1 MVIAKVRVNSVSA
14 ETVFCSPVP
23 KGALGCR
30 VAFEFTDRAWES
42 LAKTVVFRNSRKSF
56 NAVLEDDQAVIPHEL
71 LSTVKDTLY
80 VGVYGTDK
88 ERQLAIP
95 TVWAKVGEI
104 DSAAN
109 PAADSATNPSL
120 PYWAQVLG
128 EVEALRGEM
137 AGPEDLEKALQ
148 EAKESGAFVG
158 PRGEKGD
165 SPVRGT
171 DYWTADD
178 QKAVIAEAAA
188 AVCDQMASSADIVC
202 EAEGSAISV
211 ADASGR
217 GLQSLRLYGRT
228 RVNGTPAPG
237 APASFDVIAGKG
249 SLTVKVGLSETDGA
263 AQTLTVAT
271 PNGLPGVPVS
281 EDGNYTDENG
291 QQWLCDEAD
300 LARGEYIRRVGS
312 YQTSAATKWYANGG
326 SNHVGSSN
334 LHVYF
339 VLGQTLDKKRKGSLC
354 DQFRYYAGT
363 GIGNETQNN
372 VFCNFVGQT
381 TVAFD
386 IDKTVAGTLDEWK
399 TFVAQHPL
407 TIQYILAT
415 PEITPLPEE
424 VSAGFA
430 ALRTHKPCTAI
441 TNDAGAYMDAAY
453 VADTKTY
460 IDNRFAALSN
470 LSV

>member
-42 LAKTVVFRNSRKSF
+42 LAKTVVFRNSRKSL
-56 NAVLEDDQAVIPHEL
+56 NTVLEGDQAVIPQEL

-88 ERQLAIP
+88 DRQLAIP

-128 EVEALRGEM
+128 EVEAMREEM
-137 AGPEDLEKALQ
+137 AVPADLEKALQ

-171 DYWTADD
+171 DYWTAAD
-178 QKAVIAEAAA
+178 QKAVVAEAAA
-188 AVCDQMASSADIVC
+188 AVCDRLGSSADIVC
-202 EAEGSAISV
+202 EAAGSAVSV
-211 ADASGR
+211 TDASDRELR
-217 GLQSLRLYGRT
+217 GLRLYGRT
-228 RVNGTPAPG
+228 RVNGTPEPG
-237 APASFDVIAGKG
+237 TPASLDVIAGKG

-281 EDGNYTDENG
+281 EDGNYTDETG
-291 QQWLCDEAD
+291 QQWLCDEVD
-300 LARGEYIRRVGS
+300 LARGVYIRRIGI

-326 SNHVGSSN
+326 SNHVGSAN
-334 LHVYF
+334 LHVFF
-339 VLGQTLDKKRKGSLC
+339 VLGQTLDKNRKGSLC
-354 DQFRYYAGT
+354 DQFRYYANT
-363 GIGNETQNN
+363 GIGNETQKN
-372 VFCNFVGQT
+372 VFCNFYGQAN
-381 TVAFD
+381 VAFD
-386 IDKTVAGTLDEWK
+386 IDKTVAGTLDQWK
-399 TFVAQHPL
+399 AFVAQHPL
-407 TIQYILAT
+407 TVQYILAT
-415 PEITPLPEE
+415 PEVTPLPE
-424 VSAGFA
+424 VVLAGFGS
-430 ALRTHKPCTAI
+430 LHTHKPCTVI
-441 TNDAGAYMDAAY
+441 TNDAGAHMDAAY